1 MEKERYSKVFL
12 FLAVLFVSCILISN
26 ILASK
31 LISIF
36 GISMTGGVLVFP
48 ISYLLGDIITE
59 IYGFKNSKR
68 IIIYGFICN
77 LIMVILFFIA
87 IKLPYPEYWQNQ
99 DAFVTT
105 LSNTPRMLLAS
116 FIGYLIGGLSN
127 SFVME
132 YIKNNSKIKYLWFRT
147 ILSTIV
153 GEFLDTS
160 IFLLIGFLGTME
172 IGNLLFMIL
181 CQSLAKI
188 LYEVVLTP
196 VTYKAIAYVSK
207 KEESFV

>member
-68 IIIYGFICN
+68 
-77 LIMVILFFIA
+77 
-87 IKLPYPEYWQNQ
+87 PH
-99 DAFVTT
+99 
-105 LSNTPRMLLAS
+105 
-116 FIGYLIGGLSN
+116 
-127 SFVME
+127 
-132 YIKNNSKIKYLWFRT
+132 
-147 ILSTIV
+147 
-153 GEFLDTS
+153 
-160 IFLLIGFLGTME
+160 
-172 IGNLLFMIL
+172 
-181 CQSLAKI
+181 
-188 LYEVVLTP
+188 
-196 VTYKAIAYVSK
+196 K
-207 KEESFV
+207 KSCLR